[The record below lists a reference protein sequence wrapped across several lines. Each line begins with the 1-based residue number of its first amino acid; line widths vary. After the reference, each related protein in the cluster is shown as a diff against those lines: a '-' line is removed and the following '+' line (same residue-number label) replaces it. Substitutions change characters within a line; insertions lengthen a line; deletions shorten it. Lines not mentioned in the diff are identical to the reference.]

1 MITGILTEEEIYG
14 SILQNETKGSESTP
28 GFLGCIIF

>member
-1 MITGILTEEEIYG
+1 MINGILTEEGIYS